1 MAITYNV
8 TVTTCSNIYT
18 TTGGGTV
25 FSSNL
30 NASTAFNYFSNT
42 AVVND
47 AIYFLVAST
56 AFSNLTFNVGTA
68 MAGTGITLV
77 WEYFCGTTSGW
88 RTCHNLTDGTNNFT
102 TTGVVTVK
110 FPLQAKMT
118 LTTVNGI
125 SNICAVRCRIT
136 ALTTITNGGAQSTTT
151 VKRSDGAV
159 RLTGYSDGAPATWL
173 DVYNYLVANAPET
186 GPARVSADVFKFDN
200 CFINI
205 ANGSTLRSTG
215 EKVYMGNGS
224 QSSSSLVN
232 MSGLWSGVKVGTNGW
247 ASASSYFFCYTS
259 STNLISNGPTTRV
272 FGGIW
277 EWFNNTVDGI
287 LCAAS
292 GTYLGMSSGEWRG
305 VYARSSG
312 YFDNAVCDRCITD
325 GGLITAGAVSIY
337 PTNLNIA
344 NPGSYIWQM
353 YGVGNTIPGVT
364 YGSPTTAIMNISAAY
379 NATSGSVYNF
389 VNPNPSFGNQ
399 TDAVKVSTRLMG
411 NLAVIT
417 NCYFYNSTTT
427 LFTDYTTQAQS
438 ATADDVPLS
447 GSVGD
452 IYYFKTSNVNTNY
465 QTALNFTITSQANNY
480 VYAYEYWNGSTWIA
494 LVSNVSLFD
503 TTNNFQQT
511 GVVYFGA
518 YANWAS
524 TTINSSTGFFVRI
537 RITSAGTGSPTVSKI
552 EQRRQAGIGDW
563 KINEQYSYDLKVT
576 NASSSPI
583 QSANIYIKNNLGTV
597 TGTFGSDASG
607 NITQQTLLRQYFY
620 FNTSVSDA
628 NYNVGQQAVN
638 PYLVRVRRY
647 GYIFQ
652 DLSKTVSGLSSDVA
666 VLQTNANVVASEATA
681 LAYTGISINTGT
693 QKITITSNHSIQELY
708 DYCQAWLAQ
717 SANIATNEFLTTSNG
732 QSFTLGYDLEL
743 NNAILSGS
751 GTIDMPTKTLTFVG
765 TGSTSLV
772 VTDSVGTK
780 VNISVSGY
788 ALGSR
793 IQVYNSTDAVQL
805 YNGVPSSGTLAVPI
819 TWLSNKSIRVRSSYV
834 SGASAYLPT
843 QSFGILTNNGAS
855 FTITQTSDS
864 VYQTNAVD
872 GSTVTELSADYLNV
886 QIDSNDADGETS
898 VQRIYAWF
906 VYILTTSTGISNFY
920 GAFTADDLY
929 NYKIDTSILNL
940 KFQNISAVPL
950 IVSGARLYRS
960 DGTTIFDVGVGP
972 AQHDPS
978 KAYIANSGD
987 LLTFTDFVALK

>member
-1 MAITYNV
+1 MAITYNI
-8 TVTTCSNIYT
+8 TVATCSNIYT
-18 TTGGGTV
+18 TTSGGTV

-77 WEYFCGTTSGW
+77 WEYFCGTTNGW
-88 RTCHNLTDGTNNFT
+88 RTCHNLTDGSNGFT
-102 TTGVVTVK
+102 TTGAVTVK
-110 FPLQAKMT
+110 FPIQAKMT

-205 ANGSTLRSTG
+205 ANGSTLRSTS

-224 QSSSSLVN
+224 QNATGILTV
-232 MSGLWSGVKVGTNGW
+232 SGLWSGNKVGTNGW
-247 ASASSYFFCYTS
+247 DAASSYFLCYTS
-259 STNLISNGPTTRV
+259 STNLLTSGSTTRV

-292 GTYLGMSSGEWRG
+292 GTRFGMASGEWRG
-305 VYARSSG
+305 VYVRGSG
-312 YFDNAVCDRCITD
+312 YFYDAVCDRCITD
-325 GGLITAGAVSIY
+325 GGLITSGTIASY
-337 PTNLNIA
+337 PTNLSIS
-344 NPGSYIWQM
+344 NPGAYIWQM

-364 YGSPTTAIMNISAAY
+364 YGAPTSAIMNIGASY
-379 NATSGSVYNF
+379 NAVPGTNYNF

-399 TDAVKVSTRLMG
+399 TDAVKIVSRNVG
-411 NLAVIT
+411 GLAVIT

-452 IYYFKTSNVNTNY
+452 IYYFKTSIVNTNY
-465 QTALNFTITSQANNY
+465 QTALSFTITSQTNNY
-480 VYAYEYWNGSTWIA
+480 VYAYEYWNGSTWIT
-494 LVSNVSLFD
+494 LVPNVSVFD

-518 YANWAS
+518 YSGWVS
-524 TTINSSTGFFVRI
+524 TTINSSTGLFVRI

-552 EQRRQAGIGDW
+552 EQRLQAGIGDW
-563 KINEQYSYDLKVT
+563 KLNEQYSYNLKVT

-597 TGTFGSDASG
+597 AGTFGSDASG

-647 GYIFQ
+647 GYRFQ

-666 VLQTNANVVASEATA
+666 VLQTNANSVASEVTA
-681 LAYTGISINTGT
+681 LAYTGITINTGA
-693 QKITITSNHSIQELY
+693 QKLTISSNHSVQEVY

-717 SANIATNEFLTTSNG
+717 SANMGTDEFFTTSNG
-732 QSFTLGYDLEL
+732 QSFTLVYDLEI
-743 NNAILSGS
+743 NNAVLSGS
-751 GTIDMPTKTLTFVG
+751 GSINMPSKTLTFVG
-765 TGSTSLV
+765 TGSTSLTV
-772 VTDSVGTK
+772 VDSTGTK

-788 ALGSR
+788 TLGSR
-793 IQVYNSTDAVQL
+793 IQIYNLSDSIETYNSIPA
-805 YNGVPSSGTLAVPI
+805 GTSLSIPV
-819 TWLSNKSIRVRSSYV
+819 TWVSNKSLRVRVARV
-834 SGASAYLPT
+834 SGVDADLPAQYLGTLLNTGATFSIVQSADTAYE
-843 QSFGILTNNGAS
+843 SNAIDGAS
-855 FTITQTSDS
+855 
-864 VYQTNAVD
+864 
-872 GSTVTELSADYLNV
+872 VTELAADYANI
-886 QIDSNDADGETS
+886 QIDSNDADGLTT

-906 VYILTTSTGISNFY
+906 ANNLMTSTGIANFF
-920 GAFTADDLY
+920 GALTAEDSV
-929 NYKIDTSILNL
+929 NYKIDTSIINL
-940 KFQNISAVPL
+940 KIQNIATTPL
-950 IVSGARLYRS
+950 LLYGARLYRS
-960 DGTTIFDVGVGP
+960 DGTSIFDVGTGP
-972 AQHDPS
+972 IQHDPS
-978 KAYIANSGD
+978 KSYIANSNE
-987 LLTFTDFVALK
+987 LLTFNDFIALK